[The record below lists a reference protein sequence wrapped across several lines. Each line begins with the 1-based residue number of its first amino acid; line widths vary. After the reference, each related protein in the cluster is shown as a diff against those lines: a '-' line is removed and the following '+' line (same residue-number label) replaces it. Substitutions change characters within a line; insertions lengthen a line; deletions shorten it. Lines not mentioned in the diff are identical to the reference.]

1 MRLRT
6 GFLTSTIAVAAALL
20 AACSTGGS
28 SATGGGGTSGGGA
41 TSSAGATGAPAA
53 AGTPQS
59 GGSLNYLVTGILS
72 EWDLGLDPATGGA
85 APSIYEDAIF
95 GQLFRL
101 TPSGGIQAVM
111 ASGYSVSGGGTVL
124 TITLHPGIKFTD
136 GTPFNAAAVA
146 WNIKRDLATPS
157 TGSPLG
163 SWPPLAKTNPVTTPN
178 DTTVVLH
185 FTAPYAPLIATLI
198 GSNVN
203 HIASPTAVG
212 KMGAKAFQKAPVGA
226 GPFIVQSN
234 LVDHRLT
241 LTRNP
246 GYFQTGLPYLD
257 KLEFTTV
264 SDDQLEVESLQSGG
278 GQAAQITTPTIIET
292 AQKSSSFNTMLLKGS
307 TPSLVQLNTSAPPF
321 NNKVA
326 RQAIYYATDAQL
338 IAQRLYNGMFP
349 TSESFL
355 GPGDLFYQPTVPG
368 YIGYDLAKAKQL
380 VSSLGGLTINL
391 FGPSD
396 PLNTETLQA
405 VQQMWGQAGIKVTIH
420 PYTLAGLI
428 AAFGKPWQAALQSN
442 GAWDPGISDG
452 LPFRFLSTAEF
463 SGVHDKS
470 LDAMMAQANKTLDPT
485 QRAAEYHNIAKYI
498 SDNAYAPFLVASA
511 PASIAL
517 KNVHGPGI
525 DQNIPIISTVV
536 VPYWDQAWV
545 GK

>member
-1 MRLRT
+1 MKLRT
-6 GFLTSTIAVAAALL
+6 GYLTAAIALMAAVL
-20 AACSTGGS
+20 AACSSGGS
-28 SATGGGGTSGGGA
+28 SGTSAGGGGASSTSGA
-41 TSSAGATGAPAA
+41 TANL
-53 AGTPQS
+53 TPQH
-59 GGSLNYLVTGILS
+59 GGTLNYLVTGILS
-72 EWDLGLDPATGGA
+72 QWDLGLDPATSGA
-85 APSIYEDAIF
+85 APSIFEQAVY
-95 GQLFRL
+95 GYLFRL
-101 TPSGGIQAVM
+101 SATGDIEPVM
-111 ASGYSVSGGGTVL
+111 ASGYKVSAGGKTL
-124 TITLHPGIKFTD
+124 TITLHSGIKFTD

-157 TGSPLG
+157 TASPLG

-178 DTTVVLH
+178 DTTVALH

-203 HIASPTAVG
+203 HIASPTAVQ

-234 LVDHRLT
+234 LVDHRLS

-246 GYFQTGLPYLD
+246 NYFQKGLPYLD

-264 SDDQLEVESLQSGG
+264 SDDQLEVESLQSGA
-278 GQAAQITTPTIIET
+278 GQAAQITTPTIIES
-292 AQKSSSFNTMLLKGS
+292 AKNNSALNTLLLKGS

-326 RQAIYYATDAQL
+326 REAIYYATDAQA
-338 IAQRLYNGMFP
+338 IAQHLYNGMFP

-355 GPGDLFYQPTVPG
+355 GPGDLFYQQSVPG
-368 YIGYDLAKAKQL
+368 YLGYDLAKAKQL
-380 VSSLGGLTINL
+380 VSSLGGLNINL

-396 PLNTETLQA
+396 PLNIEGLQA
-405 VQQMWGQAGIKVTIH
+405 LQQMWQQAGIKVTIH

-428 AAFGKPWQAALQSN
+428 AAFNKPWQAALQSN

-485 QRAAEYHNIAKYI
+485 QRATEYHNIAKYI

-525 DQNIPIISTVV
+525 D
-536 VPYWDQAWV
+536 
-545 GK
+545 

>member
-1 MRLRT
+1 MKLRT
-6 GFLTSTIAVAAALL
+6 GFLTSTIAVVAAVL
-20 AACSTGGS
+20 AACSSGGS
-28 SATGGGGTSGGGA
+28 SGSGSSGTSGAGASSTASA
-41 TSSAGATGAPAA
+41 TSAA
-53 AGTPQS
+53 VGSPQS
-59 GGSLNYLVTGILS
+59 GGTLNYLVTGILS

-85 APSIYEDAIF
+85 APSIFEDAIF

-101 TPSGGIQAVM
+101 TPAGGIQAVM
-111 ASGYSVSGGGTVL
+111 ASGYTVSDGGTTL
-124 TITLHPGIKFTD
+124 TITLRPGIKFSD

-146 WNIKRDLATPS
+146 WNINRDLATPS
-157 TGSPLG
+157 TASPLG

-203 HIASPTAVG
+203 HIASPAAVQ

-241 LTRNP
+241 LTKNP
-246 GYFQTGLPYLD
+246 NYFQKGLPYLNQ
-257 KLEFTTV
+257 LEFTTV
-264 SDDQLEVESLQSGG
+264 SDDQLEVESLQSDA
-278 GQAAQITTPTIIET
+278 GQAAQITTPAIIQSAT
-292 AQKSSSFNTMLLKGS
+292 KNSSLSTMITKGS

-321 NNKVA
+321 NNKLA
-326 RQAIYYATDAQL
+326 RQAIYYATDAQA
-338 IAQRLYNGMFP
+338 IAQHLYNGMFP

-355 GPGDLFYQPTVPG
+355 GPGDLFYQPTVSG
-368 YIGYDLAKAKQL
+368 YLGYDLAKAKQI
-380 VSSLGGLTINL
+380 VSSLGGLSIDL

-405 VQQMWGQAGIKVTIH
+405 LQQMWQQAGIKVTIH

-428 AAFGKPWQAALQSN
+428 AAFNKPWQAALQSN

-463 SGVHDKS
+463 SGVHDKT
-470 LDAMMAQANKTLDPT
+470 LDAMMAQANKTLDPA
-485 QRAAEYHNIAKYI
+485 QRATEYHNIAKYI

-511 PASIAL
+511 PVSIAL

-525 DQNIPIISTVV
+525 DQQIPVISTVI

>member
-1 MRLRT
+1 MKLRT
-6 GFLTSTIAVAAALL
+6 GFLTSTIAVVAAVL
-20 AACSTGGS
+20 AACSSGGS
-28 SATGGGGTSGGGA
+28 SGSGSSGTSGAGASSTASA
-41 TSSAGATGAPAA
+41 TSAA
-53 AGTPQS
+53 VGSPQS
-59 GGSLNYLVTGILS
+59 GGTLNYLVTGILS

-85 APSIYEDAIF
+85 APSIFEDAIF

-101 TPSGGIQAVM
+101 TPAGGIQPVM
-111 ASGYSVSGGGTVL
+111 ASGYNVSDGGTTL
-124 TITLHPGIKFTD
+124 TITLHPGIKFSD
-136 GTPFNAAAVA
+136 GTPLNAAAVA
-146 WNIKRDLATPS
+146 WNINRDLATPS
-157 TGSPLG
+157 TASPLG

-203 HIASPTAVG
+203 HIASPAAVQ

-241 LTRNP
+241 LTKNP
-246 GYFQTGLPYLD
+246 NYFQKGLPYLNQ
-257 KLEFTTV
+257 LEFTTV
-264 SDDQLEVESLQSGG
+264 SDDQLEVESLQSDA
-278 GQAAQITTPTIIET
+278 GQAAQITTPAIIQSAT
-292 AQKSSSFNTMLLKGS
+292 KNSSLSTMITKGS

-321 NNKVA
+321 NNKLA
-326 RQAIYYATDAQL
+326 RQAIYYATDAQA
-338 IAQRLYNGMFP
+338 IAQHLYNGMFP

-355 GPGDLFYQPTVPG
+355 GPGDLFYQPTVSG
-368 YIGYDLAKAKQL
+368 YLGYDLAKAKQI
-380 VSSLGGLTINL
+380 VSSLGGLSIDL

-405 VQQMWGQAGIKVTIH
+405 LQQMWQQAGIKVTIH

-428 AAFGKPWQAALQSN
+428 AAFNKPWQAALQSN

-463 SGVHDKS
+463 SGVHDKT
-470 LDAMMAQANKTLDPT
+470 LDAMMAQANKTLDPA
-485 QRAAEYHNIAKYI
+485 QRATEYHNIAKYI

-511 PASIAL
+511 PVSIAL

-525 DQNIPIISTVV
+525 DQQIPVISTVI

>member
-6 GFLTSTIAVAAALL
+6 GFLTSTIAVVGAVL
-20 AACSTGGS
+20 AACSSAGS
-28 SATGGGGTSGGGA
+28 SSTATSGSGGGGASSTAGA
-41 TSSAGATGAPAA
+41 TSAA

-72 EWDLGLDPATGGA
+72 QWDLGLDPATGGA
-85 APSIYEDAIF
+85 APSIFEDAIF

-111 ASGYSVSGGGTVL
+111 ASGYSVSGDGTVL
-124 TITLHPGIKFTD
+124 TITLHSGIKFTD

-157 TGSPLG
+157 TASPLG
-163 SWPPLAKTNPVTTPN
+163 SWPPLVKANPVTTPD

-198 GSNVN
+198 GSNVD

-234 LVDHRLT
+234 LVDHRLS

-246 GYFQTGLPYLD
+246 DYFQKGLPYLD

-264 SDDQLEVESLQSGG
+264 SDDQLEVESLQSGA
-278 GQAAQITTPTIIET
+278 GQAAQITTPTIIES
-292 AQKSSSFNTMLLKGS
+292 AKSNSSFNTLLLKGS

-326 RQAIYYATDAQL
+326 REAIYYATDSGA
-338 IAQRLYNGMFP
+338 IAQHLYNGMFP

-368 YIGYDLAKAKQL
+368 YLGYDLAKAKQL
-380 VSSLGGLTINL
+380 VSSLGGLNINL

-405 VQQMWGQAGIKVTIH
+405 LQQMWQQAGIKVTIH

-428 AAFGKPWQAALQSN
+428 AAFNKPWQAALQSN

-525 DQNIPIISTVV
+525 DQDIPIISTVV
-536 VPYWDQAWV
+536 IPYWDQAWV